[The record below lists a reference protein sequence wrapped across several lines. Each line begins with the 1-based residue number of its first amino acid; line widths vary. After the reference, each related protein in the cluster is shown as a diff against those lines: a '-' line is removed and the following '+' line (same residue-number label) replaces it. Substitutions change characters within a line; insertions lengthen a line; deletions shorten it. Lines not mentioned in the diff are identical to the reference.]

1 MEQTGHLFTH
11 VLCNPSAKNNPAP
24 SFLILSKNKRI
35 LIPDNFWESHLI
47 IPYRKKE
54 KNFPL

>member
-24 SFLILSKNKRI
+24 SFLILSKNKWI
-35 LIPDNFWESHLI
+35 LIPDNFRESYLI
-47 IPYRKKE
+47 IP
-54 KNFPL
+54 